1 MHTNRLQEYRS
12 RAKETQRQVAAAM
25 GIKTIGGY
33 CKKELG
39 YHPVTLEEALAAGV
53 SEVTVPALPH
63 GEYLWSPE
71 VRLDMVYCYETRGD
85 LIIHLEEENP

>member
-33 CKKELG
+33 
-39 YHPVTLEEALAAGV
+39 
-53 SEVTVPALPH
+53 
-63 GEYLWSPE
+63 
-71 VRLDMVYCYETRGD
+71 
-85 LIIHLEEENP
+85 